1 MKSEQ
6 IKQITST
13 AIEELVAALNAGR
26 SEVLTK
32 YLVAIGRFHRYSFLN
47 VMLIERACPH
57 ATRVAGYQTWKTLG
71 RYVKKGEKG
80 IMILAPVFRR
90 RTNKSNEAEDA
101 NLDSNDSRALTGF
114 RAVYVFDESMTSGN
128 PLPQIGSING
138 DPGAHRERLEQFVRE
153 QGIALEY
160 SEDIA
165 PAKGVSEGGKI
176 KLLPGQS
183 PAETVATL
191 VHELAHE
198 RLHRAERRAST
209 TKRTRETEAEAV
221 AFVVCESIGLETG
234 TASADYISL
243 WNSNAA
249 VLLESL
255 ELVQRTAAEIIAAIT
270 PDKLLPP
277 EKRRLD
283 SHFDAIWM
291 QRSEAVETAKVHHVQ
306 REDMAEAVN
315 VHRCCQA
322 RVVNLNPGDAVLYYN
337 PPPLSVNCLVV
348 WQQAHSGLNHA
359 HFAICFG
366 DRQAEA
372 VAVNEIGRAHV

>member
-6 IKQITST
+6 IKQITNK
-13 AIEELVAALNAGR
+13 AIEELVAALNSGR
-26 SEVLTK
+26 SEALTN
-32 YLVAIGRFHRYSFLN
+32 YLAAMGRFHHYSFFN
-47 VMLIERACPH
+47 VMLIARACPQ

-90 RTNKSNEAEDA
+90 RTQENNEAE
-101 NLDSNDSRALTGF
+101 NTKLDCNDSRALVGF

-138 DPGAHRERLEQFVRE
+138 DPGAHRERLEQFIRE
-153 QGIALEY
+153 QGIMLEY
-160 SEDIA
+160 SADIA

-183 PAETVATL
+183 LAETVATL

-209 TKRTRETEAEAV
+209 TKRIRETEAEAV
-221 AFVVCESIGLETG
+221 AFVVCEAIGLETG

-243 WNSNAA
+243 WNGDAA

-270 PDKLLPP
+270 PDKPLPP
-277 EKRRLD
+277 E
-283 SHFDAIWM
+283 
-291 QRSEAVETAKVHHVQ
+291 
-306 REDMAEAVN
+306 
-315 VHRCCQA
+315 
-322 RVVNLNPGDAVLYYN
+322 G
-337 PPPLSVNCLVV
+337 
-348 WQQAHSGLNHA
+348 G
-359 HFAICFG
+359 G
-366 DRQAEA
+366 
-372 VAVNEIGRAHV
+372 